1 MKKEKVTLI
10 DSSVYLYSWSFII
23 LGFGVFVSASF
34 LDIKLNKKNISI
46 LITYTI
52 ITFLIQFLFYLRFD
66 LITVGILYPVITHFT
81 SLILYITVFR
91 CRVIP
96 SCMAIISAYLC
107 CKISEWIYLLGNEL
121 GMTMNEAF
129 FLRSITAIVSGLLI
143 IIYFSKPLSGILKKD
158 SRTILIVSIMPI
170 VYYVYDYSVTVY
182 TDLLYNNII
191 IVSEFL
197 PFIVCISYL
206 IFCLAYFKEYEKK
219 IEEEKMRR
227 LLEIHSQQSIKEI
240 EQMLKNEYE
249 FSLIRHDMRH
259 YLNNISVFLENKQYE
274 EANKYL
280 KEVTQTVSNIKLK
293 RFCSNRIVN
302 TVLSFYES
310 KSLDLNIELIAK
322 VAIPETLPCDDV
334 KFTSIL
340 SNALENAINAVS
352 MLADM
357 QKNIHVLLEMNNGRL
372 LFQVKNPCNE
382 DITFFNE
389 LPQAKREGHGFGTQ
403 SIKNIVETLGGV
415 CQFSVVDGFFI
426 LRVVI

>member
-10 DSSVYLYSWSFII
+10 DSLVYLYSWSFII

-34 LDIKLNKKNISI
+34 LDIKFNKKNVSI

-52 ITFLIQFLFYLRFD
+52 LTFLIQFLFYLRFD

-81 SLILYITVFR
+81 SLILYIAVFR

-121 GMTMNEAF
+121 GMTINAAF
-129 FLRSITAIVSGLLI
+129 FLRSITAVVSGILI

-206 IFCLAYFKEYEKK
+206 IFCLVYFKEYEKK
-219 IEEEKMRR
+219 IEEEQKRR
-227 LLEIHSQQSIKEI
+227 LLEIYSQQSIKEI

-322 VAIPETLPCDDV
+322 VAIPETLSCDDV

-352 MLADM
+352 VLADT
-357 QKNIHVLLEMNNGRL
+357 QKNILVLLEINSGKL
-372 LFQVKNPCNE
+372 IFQVKNPCNE

-389 LPQAKREGHGFGTQ
+389 LPQAKREGHGYGTQ

-415 CQFSVVDGFFI
+415 CQFSVVDGYFI